1 MNRFILIFCSF
12 LASTLYL
19 SGFSQIIDNKV
30 FKSDIRTPL
39 AFPSGNPLGYPML
52 ELYSTTPIEFHFDL
66 MGTERNDYRYAV
78 YHCDHNWNVS
88 DLTSNEYLSGFSVQ
102 DINDIEYSF
111 NTEIEFLHYTF
122 QFPNDLSKPTR
133 SGNYGVIVFD
143 GEDPFTSQ
151 VATFRMIV
159 FENLV
164 QINGVVNNSSS
175 VGDRFKRQEIDF
187 DISHAGF
194 QINAPLRDVKV
205 VILQNG
211 DWSSSVRGLAPTFIK
226 QNQLIYDYNGPNN
239 FDGGSEWRFFEVKSL
254 KFASIQ
260 VEGLMMEPDGW
271 HAYLR
276 RDLLRGGKAYQT
288 EFDINGK
295 FFIRNDLG
303 EESHLD
309 AEYIWVHFKLD
320 SPPILDAIVE
330 LETSESR
337 FKPELFKLE
346 YDMQEKAYAKKILM
360 KQGYYNY
367 RYKLRDLYHPN
378 GDLSITEGNHSETEN
393 DYHIITYFFD
403 RQFGG
408 DRIIG
413 VSAINSIAR

>member
-1 MNRFILIFCSF
+1 MATVTITQLPNSGALTGSEVLPIVQGDVTVQTTVQDVAN
-12 LASTLYL
+12 LAGGGGIIAAGTGAGSTLRINNNNTAGGNYSTV
-19 SGFSQIIDNKV
+19 SGGFNNTASCMSTTIGGGERNTVCGNYSSIV
-30 FKSDIRTPL
+30 GG
-39 AFPSGNPLGYPML
+39 SGNTITNNISFIGG
-52 ELYSTTPIEFHFDL
+52 
-66 MGTERNDYRYAV
+66 GTY
-78 YHCDHNWNVS
+78 
-88 DLTSNEYLSGFSVQ
+88 
-102 DINDIEYSF
+102 
-111 NTEIEFLHYTF
+111 NTI
-122 QFPNDLSKPTR
+122 

-143 GEDPFTSQ
+143 GEDPFSSQ

-276 RDLLRGGKAYQT
+276 RDPLRGGKAYQT

-337 FKPELFKLE
+337 FKPELFRLE
-346 YDMQEKAYAKKILM
+346 YDIKEKAYAKKILM

-378 GDLSITEGNHSETEN
+378 GDLSVTEGNHSETEN